1 MRGTACGRPTA
12 GYACRVADLLAQTAL
27 CITRHA
33 LIQRGETVV
42 VAVSG
47 GLDSMVLL
55 HLLNRLARAASWRLV
70 VAHFN
75 HQLRGRASDAD
86 ETFVRQ
92 AAIRLRLPCVVD
104 RADIRREAGAR
115 KLSLEMAARQL
126 RHEFLARAARAHG
139 ARVVALAHHADDQ
152 VETFLLRLLRGAG
165 GEGLAGMRPSAP
177 SPADVEVRLVRPL
190 LEFSRATLTAYARRH
205 CLRFRE
211 DASNACRDIPRNRVR
226 HELIPRLRRFQPALD
241 ITLARAME
249 LVGAEAEFAAAAAHR
264 WLGHRQRS
272 PFAVLALAVQRRV
285 IQAQLC
291 QLGCEPDFALIEA
304 LRFAAGRRI
313 VVRPG
318 LHVVRDADGRVGVAL
333 VRRTGFRADRQ
344 VVRFTLPRG
353 AVEFGGLRCGWI
365 LVAGGMS
372 VRRLRAVAGRE
383 IFDADLIGAR
393 MVLRHWRPGDRFQP
407 IGLPRAAKLQ
417 DLFTNAKVPVSER
430 RDRIVAATARG
441 AVFWVEGL
449 RMSERFKLT
458 ATTKRRLIW
467 RWARR
472 SG

>member
-1 MRGTACGRPTA
+1 M
-12 GYACRVADLLAQTAL
+12 ADLLAQTAR

-55 HLLNRLARAASWRLV
+55 HLLHRLAGTENWQLV
-70 VAHFN
+70 VAHLN
-75 HQLRGRASDAD
+75 HGLRGRASDAD
-86 ETFVRQ
+86 ERLVRET
-92 AAIRLRLPCVVD
+92 AGRLKLPSVID
-104 RADIRREAGAR
+104 RADVRRETLAR

-126 RHEFLARAARAHG
+126 RHEFLARTARARG

-165 GEGLAGMRPSAP
+165 GEGLAGMKPVAP
-177 SPADVEVRLVRPL
+177 SPADADLRLVRPL
-190 LEFSRATLTAYARRH
+190 LEFSRATLAAYARRH
-205 CLRFRE
+205 RLRFRE

-241 ITLARAME
+241 TTILRAME
-249 LVGAEAEFAAAAAHR
+249 LVGAEAEFATAAAQR
-264 WLGHRQRS
+264 WLRHRQRS
-272 PFAVLALAVQRRV
+272 PFAALAVAVQRRV
-285 IQAQLC
+285 IQAQLR
-291 QLGCEPDFALIEA
+291 QLAGEPDFALIEA
-304 LRFAAGRRI
+304 LRATAERRI
-313 VVRPG
+313 AVRPG
-318 LHVVRDADGRVGVAL
+318 LHVVRDTEGRVGVAPL
-333 VRRTGFRADRQ
+333 RRTGFRADRR
-344 VVRFTLPRG
+344 VVRLTGPRG
-353 AVEFGGLRCGWI
+353 AAEFGGLRCRWA

-372 VRRLRAVAGRE
+372 ARRLHPIAGRE
-383 IFDADLIGAR
+383 IFDADRVGGR
-393 MVLRHWRPGDRFQP
+393 VVLRHWQPGDRFQP

-417 DLFTNAKVPVSER
+417 DLFTNAKVPVAER

-441 AVFWVEGL
+441 AIFWVEGL

>member
-1 MRGTACGRPTA
+1 
-12 GYACRVADLLAQTAL
+12 VADLLAQTAR

-86 ETFVRQ
+86 EAFVRR
-92 AAIRLRLPCVVD
+92 AAKQLGLPCVTD
-104 RADIRREAGAR
+104 RADVRRAARAR
-115 KLSLEMAARQL
+115 KFSVEMAAREL
-126 RHEFLARAARAHG
+126 RHAFFAQTARRNDART
-139 ARVVALAHHADDQ
+139 VALAHHADDQ
-152 VETFLLRLLRGAG
+152 VETFFLRLLRGAG
-165 GEGLAGMRPSAP
+165 GEGLAGMKPAAP

-190 LEFSRATLTAYARRH
+190 LEFSRAMLAAYARRH
-205 CLRFRE
+205 RLRFRE

-241 ITLARAME
+241 TTILRAME
-249 LVGAEAEFAAAAAHR
+249 LIGAEAEFAAAAAQH
-264 WLGHRQRS
+264 WLGCRQS
-272 PFAVLALAVQRRV
+272 NPFAALALAVQRRV
-285 IQAQLC
+285 IQAQLR

-304 LRFAAGRRI
+304 LRVATGRRI

-318 LHVVRDADGRVGVAL
+318 LQVVRDAEGRVGVAL

-353 AVEFGGLRCGWI
+353 AVEFGGLRCGWT

-372 VRRLRAVAGRE
+372 ARRLRAVAGRE
-383 IFDADLIGAR
+383 IFDADCVGPE

-417 DLFTNAKVPVSER
+417 DLFTNAKVSASER
-430 RDRIVAATARG
+430 RERVVAATARG
-441 AVFWVEGL
+441 AIFWVEGL

-458 ATTKRRLIW
+458 AATERRLIW

-472 SG
+472 

>member
-1 MRGTACGRPTA
+1 MTDLVQQVRAAIVR
-12 GYACRVADLLAQTAL
+12 RQLLAP
-27 CITRHA
+27 
-33 LIQRGETVV
+33 GECVV

-55 HLLNRLARAASWRLV
+55 HLLHRLARPSRWPLV

-75 HQLRGRASDAD
+75 HRLRGRASDAD

-92 AAIRLRLPCVVD
+92 AAGRLKLPCVVD

-115 KLSLEMAARQL
+115 KVSLEMAARQL
-126 RHEFLARAARAHG
+126 RHEFLARTARAHG

-165 GEGLAGMRPSAP
+165 GEGLAGMKPTAP
-177 SPADVEVRLVRPL
+177 SPADVEVRLARPL
-190 LEFSRATLTAYARRH
+190 LEFSRATLAAYARRH
-205 CLRFRE
+205 RLRFRE

-241 ITLARAME
+241 TTILRAME
-249 LVGAEAEFAAAAAHR
+249 LIGAEAEFAAAAAQH
-264 WLGHRQRS
+264 WLGCRQPG
-272 PFAVLALAVQRRV
+272 PFAALALAVQRRV
-285 IQAQLC
+285 IQAQLR

-304 LRFAAGRRI
+304 LRVATGRRI

-318 LHVVRDADGRVGVAL
+318 LHVVRDAEGRVGMAL

-353 AVEFGGLRCGWI
+353 AVEFGGLRCGWT

-372 VRRLRAVAGRE
+372 ARRLRTVAGRE
-383 IFDADLIGAR
+383 LFDADLIGAG

-417 DLFTNAKVPVSER
+417 DLFTNAKVSASER
-430 RDRIVAATARG
+430 RERVVAATARG
-441 AVFWVEGL
+441 AIFWVEGL

-458 ATTKRRLIW
+458 AATKHRLIW

-472 SG
+472 